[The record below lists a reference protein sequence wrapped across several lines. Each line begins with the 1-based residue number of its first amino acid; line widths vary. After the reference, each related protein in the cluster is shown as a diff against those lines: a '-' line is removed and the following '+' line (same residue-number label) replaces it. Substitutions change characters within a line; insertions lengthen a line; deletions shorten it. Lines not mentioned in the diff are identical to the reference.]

1 MSTMATTTTTTT
13 QSAVNQAAPPGP
25 SAPSQGEQ
33 LDEAVLADDVLEKV
47 KTLALDELPG
57 GTVIGIEADADGAA
71 YVAHMLNA
79 DGTPMTVYV
88 DESFEF
94 LDIS

>member
-1 MSTMATTTTTTT
+1 MSTMATSTT
-13 QSAVNQAAPPGP
+13 QSASGPATPPGL
-25 SAPSQGEQ
+25 SAPLPEDVEV
-33 LDEAVLADDVLEKV
+33 DETVLADDVVERV
-47 KTLALDELPG
+47 KAIALDELPG
-57 GTVIGIEADADGAA
+57 GTVVGIEADADGGA

-88 DESFEF
+88 DESFDF

>member
-1 MSTMATTTTTTT
+1 MSTMATSTT
-13 QSAVNQAAPPGP
+13 QSASNEAAPPGP
-25 SAPSQGEQ
+25 SAPAPSQGEQ

-47 KTLALDELPG
+47 KALALDELPG

-79 DGTPMTVYV
+79 DGTPTTVYV

>member
-1 MSTMATTTTTTT
+1 MSTMATSTT
-13 QSAVNQAAPPGP
+13 QSASNAAAPPGP
-25 SAPSQGEQ
+25 SALAPSQGEQ

-47 KTLALDELPG
+47 KALALDELPG

-71 YVAHMLNA
+71 YLAHMLNA

-94 LDIS
+94 LDVS

>member
-1 MSTMATTTTTTT
+1 MSTMATSTT
-13 QSAVNQAAPPGP
+13 QSASIPAAPQGSTAP
-25 SAPSQGEQ
+25 APSHVVQ
-33 LDEAVLADDVLEKV
+33 LDETVLADDVLEKV
-47 KTLALDELPG
+47 KAIAFEELPG
-57 GTVIGIEADADGAA
+57 GTVVGIEADADGAA

-94 LDIS
+94 LDVS

>member
-1 MSTMATTTTTTT
+1 MSTMATSTT
-13 QSAVNQAAPPGP
+13 QSASNEAAPPGP
-25 SAPSQGEQ
+25 SAPAPSHGEQ
-33 LDEAVLADDVLEKV
+33 LDEAVLADDVFEKV
-47 KTLALDELPG
+47 KTVALDELPG

-94 LDIS
+94 LDVS

>member
-1 MSTMATTTTTTT
+1 MSSMATSTT
-13 QSAVNQAAPPGP
+13 QIAVNEAAPPGP

-33 LDEAVLADDVLEKV
+33 LDETALSDDVLEKV

-57 GTVIGIEADADGAA
+57 GTVLGIEADADGAA

>member
-1 MSTMATTTTTTT
+1 MSTMATSST
-13 QSAVNQAAPPGP
+13 QSASTPAAPP
-25 SAPSQGEQ
+25 APSIPPTENEQ
-33 LDEAVLADDVLEKV
+33 RDETLLADDVLETV
-47 KTLALDELPG
+47 KEIALDELPG
-57 GTVIGIEADADGAA
+57 GTVIRIEADADGAG
-71 YVAHMLNA
+71 YLAHILNA